1 MEEEEEEKAV
11 RRPSFFLWA
20 FKSFSKVLN
29 HPLYGNASFLFE
41 KNFPLHVPRHE
52 QLDEL
57 NPLIS
62 K

>member
-1 MEEEEEEKAV
+1 M
-11 RRPSFFLWA
+11 
-20 FKSFSKVLN
+20 
-29 HPLYGNASFLFE
+29 PLFCLK